1 MSWPV
6 KTVLKAGAARYTAII
21 AGRVPIPLFAKV
33 EAELTR
39 IKDEG
44 IIKAVTEPTD
54 WCAHIATV
62 LTKNGGLRVCVDLR
76 KLNETVKRQLYTPPT
91 VEDLAS
97 KFAGGKVLSTLD
109 SANLL
114 ARVFH
119 VDRFI

>member
-1 MSWPV
+1 MAADEVVNNLMGFAVYLV
-6 KTVLKAGAARYTAII
+6 KRELASKDRTGAGAARYTVII

-97 KFAGGKVLSTLD
+97 KFAGGKV
-109 SANLL
+109 
-114 ARVFH
+114 
-119 VDRFI
+119 